1 MARSS
6 PRHELL
12 PLCKTLTIHDDGFV
26 LAPTSYFNC
35 FLGNYDFAPVSQAS
49 KCCRE
54 AIAEWMGELSTT
66 ERIELRDY
74 YKQQTVSAVAKQQ
87 VARPITPCVEWNI
100 LPDEERCRELD
111 LSARLSPIPAGISDS
126 RHMLV
131 CLMFPRMKR
140 YSFRR
145 SVSSCNP
152 CAPHQITG
160 FLADPETGE
169 CKQQ

>member
-1 MARSS
+1 M
-6 PRHELL
+6 
-12 PLCKTLTIHDDGFV
+12 
-26 LAPTSYFNC
+26 
-35 FLGNYDFAPVSQAS
+35 
-49 KCCRE
+49 
-54 AIAEWMGELSTT
+54 WELSTA

-74 YKQQTVSAVAKQQ
+74 SKQQSVSAMAKQQ

-111 LSARLSPIPAGISDS
+111 LFARLPPTLVGISDS
-126 RHMLV
+126 GHMLV
-131 CLMFPRMKR
+131 CPMLPSLKR